1 MNEAALIEL
10 VDKIQTTQAEFQ
22 TVEVKRSKTKA
33 TTRLYDTLSSFSN
46 QDDGGIIVFG
56 LYKSEGFSVTGVDDV
71 QALQKSVMEQCN
83 EMEPAVRAVFT
94 TAVIEGKNVVSA
106 EIPPVDITMR
116 PCYYKGK
123 GRVKGSFVRVGD
135 SDQHM
140 TEYEVYS
147 YEAYRKKYQDDIRTI
162 ERADIS
168 SLDKNKLDD
177 YLRKLKLD
185 KPNLSHLDD
194 ETIMSLMSIVNQ
206 GKPTITA
213 ELLFGLY
220 PQAYF
225 PQLGIIAIS
234 VPGDEVGDTDI
245 DGSRFIDN
253 QRIEGTIQEM
263 LDGALRFVRNN
274 TKNRTIIDPEPGRR
288 SDKTDYPMNSVREAI
303 LNALVH
309 RDYSFHTEG
318 MPIRLTIFSDR
329 LEIQNP
335 GGIYGADSTPGTP
348 IVFDACTEVKNIDDI
363 GARIACGAC
372 RQPDTRNPVLATA
385 LEVLGVTE
393 NRYSGIPTIRR
404 ECKEYGLPDVEFKN
418 ERGEFT
424 VCFRKAVNADM
435 LSEDQASDLI
445 QFCKKPRTRKEIAKF
460 LGLSSVTYAMNK
472 YVQPLI
478 DKGQIKLTVPEA
490 PSSRKQMYYSE
501 Q

>member
-1 MNEAALIEL
+1 MNEAALTEL
-10 VDKIQTTQAEFQ
+10 VEKIQSTQAEFQ
-22 TVEVKRSKTKA
+22 TVEVKRNKTKA

-56 LYKSEGFSVTGVDDV
+56 LYESEGFSVTGVDDV

-274 TKNRTIIDPEPGRR
+274 TKNRTIIDPETGRR

-335 GGIYGADSTPGTP
+335 GGLYGRLTLDMLGK
-348 IVFDACTEVKNIDDI
+348 I
-363 GARIACGAC
+363 
-372 RQPDTRNPVLATA
+372 QPDTRNPVLATA

-404 ECKEYGLPDVEFKN
+404 ECKEYGLPDVVFKN

-445 QFCKKPRTRKEIAKF
+445 KFCKKPRTRKEIAKF

>member
-1 MNEAALIEL
+1 MNEAALTEL
-10 VDKIQTTQAEFQ
+10 VEKIQTTQAEFQ

-56 LYKSEGFSVTGVDDV
+56 LYESEGFSVTGVDDV

-94 TAVIEGKNVVSA
+94 TAVIDGKNVVSA

-168 SLDKNKLDD
+168 SLDNNKLDD

-253 QRIEGTIQEM
+253 QRIEGTIREM

-274 TKNRTIIDPEPGRR
+274 TKNRTIIDPETGKR

-309 RDYSFHTEG
+309 RDYSFHTES
-318 MPIRLTIFSDR
+318 MPVRLTIFSDR

-335 GGIYGADSTPGTP
+335 GGLYGRLSLDMLGK
-348 IVFDACTEVKNIDDI
+348 I
-363 GARIACGAC
+363 
-372 RQPDTRNPVLATA
+372 QPDTRNPVLATA

-435 LSEDQASDLI
+435 LSDDQASDLI

-478 DKGQIKLTVPEA
+478 DVGKIKLTVPEA